1 MNVHDFTNYLIS
13 GYEIRLQ
20 RRMRRKRRQN
30 RRQMRQ
36 QRTRRY
42 KFNINGSKSY
52 HSKSEFPFLDQIS
65 HQNLKHKQL
74 DNKRDSLSDEY
85 RIPIHLNYGSTSYKR
100 YRKQL
105 TPNRLKSGDT
115 KSQFTGK
122 IQNHYDED
130 SNRQSLI
137 ESRYTLPYIRQNFD
151 NRKYV
156 ALPFKRKRL
165 TERQGTFLAA
175 SPITY
180 GLAWFGSMIGLASIM
195 RQPISEVFT
204 NFDPA
209 SLLNGIY
216 YVTIFLDKHNQTKHT

>member
-42 KFNINGSKSY
+42 KFNLNGSK
-52 HSKSEFPFLDQIS
+52 HKLL
-65 HQNLKHKQL
+65 NNKH
-74 DNKRDSLSDEY
+74 DSLSDEY
-85 RIPIHLNYGSTSYKR
+85 RVPIHLNYGSTYKR

-105 TPNRLKSGDT
+105 TPNRLKSGDM

-156 ALPFKRKRL
+156 ALPFKRKRV

-209 SLLNGIY
+209 SLLNGI
-216 YVTIFLDKHNQTKHT
+216 NQRCFE

>member
-1 MNVHDFTNYLIS
+1 MRI
-13 GYEIRLQ
+13 Q
-20 RRMRRKRRQN
+20 RRMRRKRRHQ

-36 QRTRRY
+36 QRTRRN
-42 KFNINGSKSY
+42 KFKPNGSKSN
-52 HSKSEFPFLDQIS
+52 HNRSKFPFLDQIS
-65 HQNLKHKQL
+65 HQNLKRKQL
-74 DNKRDSLSDEY
+74 DNKRDLISVEY
-85 RIPIHLNYGSTSYKR
+85 RIPIHLNYDSTYER

-105 TPNRLKSGDT
+105 TSNRLKSGDM

-122 IQNHYDED
+122 ILNQYDED
-130 SNRQSLI
+130 SNRQLLTK
-137 ESRYTLPYIRQNFD
+137 SRYTLPYMRKNFD

-156 ALPFKRKRL
+156 SLPFKRKRP

-180 GLAWFGSMIGLASIM
+180 SLAWFGSMIGLASIM

-209 SLLNGIY
+209 SLLNGIRY
-216 YVTIFLDKHNQTKHT
+216 NNPSNFFTISN

>member
-1 MNVHDFTNYLIS
+1 M
-13 GYEIRLQ
+13 RLQ
-20 RRMRRKRRQN
+20 RRMRRKRRQQ

-36 QRTRRY
+36 QRTRRN
-42 KFNINGSKSY
+42 KFKPNGSKSY
-52 HSKSEFPFLDQIS
+52 HNRSKFPFLDQIS
-65 HQNLKHKQL
+65 HQNLKRKQL
-74 DNKRDSLSDEY
+74 DNKRDLLSDEY
-85 RIPIHLNYGSTSYKR
+85 RIPIHLNYDSTYER

-105 TPNRLKSGDT
+105 TPNRLKSGDM

-122 IQNHYDED
+122 ILNHYDED

-137 ESRYTLPYIRQNFD
+137 KSRYTLPYMRQNFD

-156 ALPFKRKRL
+156 GLPFKRKRL

-209 SLLNGIY
+209 SLLNGIRY
-216 YVTIFLDKHNQTKHT
+216 NNLSNFFTIFNEKLF